1 MVLLTSTTETKK
13 TGKTLKE
20 RRNTKNSH
28 LFRSLTKTHQMR
40 SLTMADI
47 LDTILSLK
55 RRDLPDILKIRNLK
69 EMDHQDAAVE
79 R

>member
-1 MVLLTSTTETKK
+1 M
-13 TGKTLKE
+13 
-20 RRNTKNSH
+20 RR
-28 LFRSLTKTHQMR
+28 
-40 SLTMADI
+40 LTMADI

-55 RRDLPDILKIRNLK
+55 RRDLPDILKIRDLT

>member
-1 MVLLTSTTETKK
+1 
-13 TGKTLKE
+13 
-20 RRNTKNSH
+20 
-28 LFRSLTKTHQMR
+28 MR
-40 SLTMADI
+40 IPTMADI

-55 RRDLPDILKIRNLK
+55 KRDLPDILKIRDLK